1 MNESDSERIAAF
13 LEKQGYKS
21 TIKMEDANL
30 IVVNACSVRQTAID
44 RIFGLKKKF
53 LKLKTQNSKLK
64 TILTGCVI
72 KSDFPKFKEFFDE
85 ILTINQFL
93 GKNYL
98 EMKPNYLY
106 SQSAFVPI
114 MTGCNNFCS
123 YCVVPHTRGREI
135 SRSIKEVIAEVKNLI
150 KKGYKEITLLGQNV
164 NSYLPADEA
173 GKYSFAKLLEKIN
186 DLPGDFQIKF
196 LTSHPKDM
204 SEELIKTIAKCKKI
218 SKEIHLPIQSG
229 DNEIL
234 RKMNRGY
241 TVEQYKNLIEKIR
254 TKIPRAEIT
263 TDVIVGFPEETKKQF
278 ENTVK
283 IFEEIKFAKA
293 YVNKYS
299 TRAGTPASY
308 FKDDV
313 PLEEKK
319 RRWAILN
326 KIANPP
332 TPKASADKPKLIVVL
347 GPTASGKSD
356 LAIKIAKNINGE
368 IISADSRQVYKKM
381 DIGTGK
387 IMKKEM
393 RGIPHYMLDIVSPQ
407 KQITVAEYRKLAL
420 EAMDKIFKKGKTP
433 IICGGTGFYIRA
445 LVEGLDIPKVE
456 PDWKL
461 RKELENKSIE
471 ELFKQLKKLDPQR
484 AKNID
489 SKNRRRLIRA
499 IEIIKKTGKPVPLL
513 KFSAQGG
520 PACLAGRRASGWDA
534 LYIGIKKSPLELKN
548 SINKR
553 IDKMMKNGLMK
564 EANSLIKKY
573 GQTIVLKNTIG
584 YKEWLKNPP
593 QATHAGGPVKMRKAL
608 LSGTA
613 GQIKLHTLQF
623 AKRQMTWFNK
633 YPGKKIHWVSSFT
646 QAEKLVKNFLLLLL
660 S

>member
-1 MNESDSERIAAF
+1 MKYFIKTFGCQMNESDSERIAAF
-13 LEKQGYKS
+13 LEKQGYKNAS
-21 TIKMEDANL
+21 KMEDTNL

-53 LKLKTQNSKLK
+53 RKLKAKK
-64 TILTGCVI
+64 VLTGCLI
-72 KSDFPKFKEFFDE
+72 KSDIPKFKEFFDE

-98 EMKPNYLY
+98 AIQPKCLF

-123 YCVVPHTRGREI
+123 YCVVPYTRGREI
-135 SRSIKEVIAEVKNLI
+135 SRSIKEVIAEVKSLI
-150 KKGYKEITLLGQNV
+150 KKKYKEITLLGQNV
-164 NSYLPADEA
+164 NSYLPADGA
-173 GKYSFAKLLEKIN
+173 GQYNFAKLLQKIN
-186 DLPGDFQIKF
+186 NLPGDFHIKF

-204 SEELIKTIAKCKKI
+204 SDELINAIAKYPKI

-241 TVEQYKNLIEKIR
+241 TIEQYKDLIEKIR

-263 TDVIVGFPEETKKQF
+263 TDVIIGFPEETKKQF

-283 IFEEIKFAKA
+283 VFKEIKFAKA

-299 TRAGTPASY
+299 IRAGTPASK
-308 FKDDV
+308 FNDNV
-313 PLEEKK
+313 PLSEKK
-319 RRWAILN
+319 RRWKILDE
-326 KIANPP
+326 IANQ
-332 TPKASADKPKLIVVL
+332 TKIQKPKLIVIL

-407 KQITVAEYRKLAL
+407 KQITVAEYRQKALLA
-420 EAMDKIFKKGKTP
+420 MNKIFKKGKTP

-499 IEIIKKTGKPVPLL
+499 IEIIKKTGKPVPVLEKQP
-513 KFSAQGG
+513 KFN
-520 PACLAGRRASGWDA
+520 A
-534 LYIGIKKSPLELKN
+534 LYIGIKKSPLELKK

-553 IDKMMKNGLMK
+553 IDEMIKMGLEKEMKK
-564 EANSLIKKY
+564 LIQKY
-573 GQTIVLKNTIG
+573 GQTTVLKNTIG
-584 YKEWLKNPP
+584 YKEWNESENKKEIAN
-593 QATHAGGPVKMRKAL
+593 A
-608 LSGTA
+608 
-613 GQIKLHTLQF
+613 IKLHTLQF